1 MKGRVLPMH
10 QGIKLVEQ
18 DEHPMEGPGDWYEV
32 SEKKANLSALVIN
45 DGCPELPI
53 GPPNYGVNSNT
64 STVPVR
70 FLGFTSKTSEQVY
83 IFIREYKIA
92 YPTYTG
98 GWNDC
103 RTFVDALTK
112 FLL

>member
-1 MKGRVLPMH
+1 M
-10 QGIKLVEQ
+10 
-18 DEHPMEGPGDWYEV
+18 
-32 SEKKANLSALVIN
+32 KKANLSALVIN

-53 GPPNYGVNSNT
+53 GPPHYGVNSST

-92 YPTYTG
+92 YPAPY
-98 GWNDC
+98 
-103 RTFVDALTK
+103 TFVAWNSK
-112 FLL
+112 PIRGEGRPRPAW